1 MYKKAALSNRALD
14 PDTAE
19 SLADLLYEM
28 GKDFFKKKQYELA
41 DKWLERASGIITA
54 QEIDKLS
61 TDATNLQTSIIQVR
75 VQTLLAIEREDA
87 LDMANSLI
95 NNLENE
101 VGDRLIV
108 LVLKLEVLS
117 ASISQTFDCNA
128 YGDVIYR
135 MIRTVVMTEG
145 NFKLIMHHIRKLN
158 DKGPSLACNMLDSFL
173 QSRLLEA
180 GNEEWIEKALVNRI
194 WISTNS
200 RDSPEVV
207 KSVGEILEVVGSNM
221 SKPLSASATHA
232 AQIVRLCPDSEIW
245 RLIYIVVVETN

>member
-1 MYKKAALSNRALD
+1 MYKKAALSDTALD

-19 SLADLLYEM
+19 SLADLIYEM

-41 DKWLERASGIITA
+41 DKWLERASNIIAT

-61 TDATNLQTSIIQVR
+61 TDATNLQTSIIQSR
-75 VQTLLAIEREDA
+75 VQVLLAIEREDA

-108 LVLKLEVLS
+108 LLLKLEVLS
-117 ASISQTFDCNA
+117 APTSHTFDCNA
-128 YGDVIYR
+128 YGDVINR

-173 QSRLLEA
+173 QSRLFED

-194 WISTNS
+194 WMSTNS
-200 RDSPEVV
+200 RDSPEVL
-207 KSVGEILEVVGSNM
+207 KSVREVLEFVGSNM
-221 SKPLSASATHA
+221 TKPLSASATHA
-232 AQIVRLCPDSEIW
+232 AQTVRICPDSVI
-245 RLIYIVVVETN
+245 